1 MLFFGLPILVV
12 LGLVF
17 KGYRFIKITE
27 DLVTI
32 CRNQPGAMILSIA
45 FHLFTL
51 FLAMQL
57 YDGWFL
63 TIWTVLWIN
72 LVIWFRTIRYVP
84 ILVIRYVIVI
94 IPFTLLLDALLSDSI
109 LGEFAGTVM
118 DIPTDVPETGTHFVN
133 PHEVSGYT
141 KQDGTVVEGYY
152 RDGDGEA
159 STKLSKEESGGYGRS
174 NPDGNPSNN
183 LNA

>member
-1 MLFFGLPILVV
+1 MIFFGLPILVI
-12 LGLVF
+12 LGLVL

-27 DLVTI
+27 DFLTI
-32 CRNQPGAMILSIA
+32 FRNQPSVMILSIA
-45 FHLFTL
+45 FHLFTF

-63 TIWTVLWIN
+63 TIWTVVWMN
-72 LVIWFRTIRYVP
+72 LVIWIRSIRYVP
-84 ILVIRYVIVI
+84 ILIIRYIIVI
-94 IPFTLLLDALLSDSI
+94 IPFTLLLDNLLSDAI
-109 LGEFAGTVM
+109 LGELAGTVM
-118 DIPTDVPETGTHFVN
+118 NIPTDSPEPDTHFVN

-141 KQDGTVVEGYY
+141 KQDGTVVDGYY
-152 RDGDGEA
+152 RDGDGDA
-159 STKLSKEESGGYGRS
+159 STQLSKEDGGGYIRS